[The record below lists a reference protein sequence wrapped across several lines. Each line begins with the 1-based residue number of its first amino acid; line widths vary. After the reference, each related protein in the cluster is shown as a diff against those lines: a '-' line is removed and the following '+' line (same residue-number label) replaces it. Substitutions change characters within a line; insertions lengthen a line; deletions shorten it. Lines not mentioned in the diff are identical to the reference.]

1 MYVPKMPKGRDR
13 SPRTPETP
21 DEKAPAILD
30 AVETIEANFLILDAF
45 FLMESK
51 AADLPARRC

>member
-21 DEKAPAILD
+21 EEKAPAILD
-30 AVETIEANFLILDAF
+30 AVDTIEANFRILEAF

-51 AADLPARRC
+51 EADLPDRKS

>member
-1 MYVPKMPKGRDR
+1 M
-13 SPRTPETP
+13 TPETP

-30 AVETIEANFLILDAF
+30 AVEAIEVNFLIFDAF

-51 AADLPARRC
+51 LADLPARRC